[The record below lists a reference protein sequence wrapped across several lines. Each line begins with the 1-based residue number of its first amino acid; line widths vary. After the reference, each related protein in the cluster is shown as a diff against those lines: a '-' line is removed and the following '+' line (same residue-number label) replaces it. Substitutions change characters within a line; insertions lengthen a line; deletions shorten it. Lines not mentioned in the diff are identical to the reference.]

1 MGVRVVGVCKKVVM
15 GTTLEDSE
23 LPTEASPPTS
33 MATVAS
39 PDEGRES
46 AIVVING
53 RQLHADAMV
62 RSIIDSAGTSVIGYS
77 SVESWLAHRD
87 ADVALALICVSG
99 LTKEAEAQQL
109 ELLLSSLGDAAPVVV
124 LGDCETPEYIAEVVV
139 KGARGY
145 IPTSLSLDLAVKA
158 LFLVRVGGAFIPAS
172 CLRASQHPSAA
183 PSASAQPNIVTFTER
198 QIAVIQAIRVG
209 KTNRTIAYELNMRE
223 STVKVHVR
231 NVMKKLRATNRTQ
244 AAFIANQMLKDG
256 LLMPKAK

>member
-1 MGVRVVGVCKKVVM
+1 VVGVCKKVVM
-15 GTTLEDSE
+15 GTTLGDSE
-23 LPTEASPPTS
+23 LPIEASPPTS
-33 MATVAS
+33 VSTVAS

-62 RSIIDSAGTSVIGYS
+62 RSIVDSAGTSVIAYS
-77 SVESWLAHRD
+77 SVESWLAHHD
-87 ADVALALICVSG
+87 GDVALALICVSG

-124 LGDCETPEYIAEVVV
+124 LGDRETPEYVAEVVA

-172 CLRASQHPSAA
+172 CLRASQRLSAA

-209 KTNRTIAYELNMRE
+209 KTNRTIAHELNMRE

-244 AAFIANQMLKDG
+244 VAFTANQMLKDG

>member
-1 MGVRVVGVCKKVVM
+1 M
-15 GTTLEDSE
+15 S
-23 LPTEASPPTS
+23 
-33 MATVAS
+33 TVAS
-39 PDEGRES
+39 PNEGRQS

-87 ADVALALICVSG
+87 GDVALALICVSG

-124 LGDCETPEYIAEVVV
+124 LGDRETPEYIAEVVV

>member
-1 MGVRVVGVCKKVVM
+1 M

-23 LPTEASPPTS
+23 LPIEASPPTAIS
-33 MATVAS
+33 TVAS

-62 RSIIDSAGTSVIGYS
+62 RSIIDSAGTSVIAYS
-77 SVESWLAHRD
+77 SVESWLAQRD
-87 ADVALALICVSG
+87 GDVALALICVSG
-99 LTKEAEAQQL
+99 LTKEAEEQQL

-124 LGDCETPEYIAEVVV
+124 LGDRETPEYIAEVVV

-158 LFLVRVGGAFIPAS
+158 LSLVRVGGAFIPAS
-172 CLRASQHPSAA
+172 CLRASQLPSAA
-183 PSASAQPNIVTFTER
+183 PSASAQPKIVTFTER

-244 AAFIANQMLKDG
+244 VAFIATQMLKDG

>member
-1 MGVRVVGVCKKVVM
+1 MCKKVVM

-62 RSIIDSAGTSVIGYS
+62 RSIIDSAGTSVIAYS

-87 ADVALALICVSG
+87 GDVALALICVSG

-124 LGDCETPEYIAEVVV
+124 LGDRETPEYIAEVVA

-145 IPTSLSLDLAVKA
+145 IPTSMSLDLAVKA

-172 CLRASQHPSAA
+172 CLHASQRQSAA
-183 PSASAQPNIVTFTER
+183 PSASAQPNIVTVTER
-198 QIAVIQAIRVG
+198 QISVIQAIRVG

-244 AAFIANQMLKDG
+244 VAFIATQMLKDG